1 MKLSVKAKPF
11 ISAKPKGVII
21 SWNILSDTLVDPV
34 QQSVSNTADKPL
46 FSPSYFK
53 KRISLIITRLK
64 EMIAQHKYPIFCLQE
79 VNDSKDETRSFVHI
93 LTRFF
98 QDQHYIVL
106 SSTFGTF
113 DKIYPELGIL
123 TAIPSFTY
131 DMISFETAQ
140 IIPSSP
146 NSYTSTTLRHKASP
160 EMFTLVNTHFP
171 AKFQD
176 PKYMKHVSEAFWSHY
191 GSTSPPLIV
200 CGDFNT
206 SSHDP
211 WYLALRRSYRSLPN
225 QSQTITHL
233 SIQRRDRRLHHNN
246 VFQGFLDHFF
256 WTNDISLSLLTN
268 LPNRLSDDDVQL
280 LQNPPKN
287 NIHILPS
294 VENPSDHLPLEV
306 SFQLL

>member
-1 MKLSVKAKPF
+1 MKLSIKAKPF

-21 SWNILSDTLVDPV
+21 SWNILSDTLADPV
-34 QQSVSNTADKPL
+34 LQSVSNVADKPL

-64 EMIAQHKYPIFCLQE
+64 EMIDQHKYPIFCLQE
-79 VNDSKDETRSFVHI
+79 VNDSKDDTRSFVHI

-98 QDQHYIVL
+98 QDHHYIVL
-106 SSTFGTF
+106 SSNFGTF

-146 NSYTSTTLRHKASP
+146 NSYISTTLRHKASP
-160 EMFTLVNTHFP
+160 ETFTLVNTHFP

-176 PKYMKHVSEAFWSHY
+176 PKFMKQVCEAFWGHSFA
-191 GSTSPPLIV
+191 STKIIV

-233 SIQRRDRRLHHNN
+233 SIQRRDRRLHHNS

-256 WTNDISLSLLTN
+256 WTSDISLSLLTI
-268 LPNRLSDDDVQL
+268 LPNRLSNEDILL

-294 VENPSDHLPLEV
+294 VENPSDHFPLEV